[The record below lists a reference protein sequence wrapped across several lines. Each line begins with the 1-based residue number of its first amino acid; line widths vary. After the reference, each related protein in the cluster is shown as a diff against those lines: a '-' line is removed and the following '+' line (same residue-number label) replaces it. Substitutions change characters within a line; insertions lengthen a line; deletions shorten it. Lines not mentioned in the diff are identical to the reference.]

1 MDTVVMLVVFAI
13 LASLALLVPF
23 PLTDKA
29 NPSDTSF
36 VPVPEWYF
44 LRLRLSEL
52 NFDLVPRPQSDPA
65 PNPHYS

>member
-1 MDTVVMLVVFAI
+1 MLVVFAI
-13 LASLALLVPF
+13 LASLALLVPL

-44 LRLRLSEL
+44 LRLMLSER
-52 NFDLVPRPQSDPA
+52 NFD
-65 PNPHYS
+65 